1 MKKSAYDCSTKVHP
15 SICNSFLCGPVFFLI
30 IFIIVNVS
38 VLAQP
43 IDGIYT
49 NVGQKNV
56 EGKRI
61 NEMLYVKGHSVFWF
75 TGNNN
80 GIYTTSGYFGKSDCL
95 TDGKSIIIYP
105 ENNHLAR
112 HTISI
117 DRKKGEHNSIRLF
130 FEGKQGRPMIFVSV
144 FISKQY
150 ENDRVLYA
158 RTDKAG
164 SIDFSNA
171 TLSDLIKKDNKKK
184 YKQKKRTPT
193 SNGKYGAFVV
203 NDEDMSTDEL
213 LNRYLSDS
221 ITITLSQIEIDLK
234 FETVLEKGYDYHI
247 RCSLPAISIIE
258 PQTFVW
264 NSEGHYYTNIA
275 NDDTTIL
282 LPLKTSELLFSDFPD
297 LYIQILNNQH
307 FYIDSLAS
315 LHRGNRNQGTCYS
328 GKEPDENAQYK
339 QCISQP
345 KTPEEIIS
353 CLSQTGNDTSRVL
366 NECESKCLN
375 YKFQKMRG
383 SFDFNGKKVLFFR
396 GNTGKVQVSKKWY
409 FDVLKKSF
417 EMSGRIDYEYV
428 STDWLFFF
436 CAEEARLVGCDAVV
450 FIACKK
456 APLSKQEVL
465 KRIGKPI
472 LY

>member
-75 TGNNN
+75 TGNSN

-315 LHRGNRNQGTCYS
+315 LHRDNRNQGTCYS

-375 YKFQKMRG
+375 YCLSTIRGPYDFTQKR
-383 SFDFNGKKVLFFR
+383 VAFFR
-396 GNTGKVQVSKKWY
+396 GNMGTIQMSKKWY
-409 FDVLKKSF
+409 FDLLKNIYKRYGNLDHATLSSSRLFVF
-417 EMSGRIDYEYV
+417 E
-428 STDWLFFF
+428 
-436 CAEEARLVGCDAVV
+436 EEDAKRVGYDAVIFV
-450 FIACKK
+450 WCKK
-456 APLSKQEVL
+456 GQLSKNKVL
-465 KRIGKPI
+465 KRLKIK
-472 LY
+472 